1 MTQKSKSLI
10 EIHAAV
16 LLFGLSGL
24 FGKLLELSPQIIV
37 LGRVFFSS
45 LFLLLVMAVLK
56 QGLCLRTWRD
66 YCCLIGMGLVL
77 ALHWTTFFM
86 SIQIS
91 TVAIGLLTF
100 STFPVFVTFLEPW
113 FIKERLHLRDV
124 ILAVITLFGVF
135 LVIPDFHLDNNLTQG
150 ALWGLVSGFTY
161 GILSMMNRK
170 YANAYPSVVVAFY
183 EQASAAVFLMPVLLI
198 QKPVLT
204 PSDVGL
210 LLLLGVIFTGVSHT
224 LFIHGMKHVRTQVAG
239 IISSLEPVYGILFA
253 AILIHE
259 IPSPQELVGGLV
271 ILGTV
276 FYATLNE

>member
-16 LLFGLSGL
+16 LLFGLSGM

-66 YCCLIGMGLVL
+66 YFCLIGMGLVL

-113 FIKERLHLRDV
+113 FFKERLHLRDV